1 MRTLEEIPD
10 IPVRD
15 AARLEVLGQPG
26 IQLLIGEVGK
36 IARLALLAAL
46 DEQPEHLAEEFRRA
60 DRRRQLSPLPRELMV
75 RDEHAKNSGASK
87 RCLANGPLDGL
98 RLYLIALVKELLYP
112 SDYVWPLSD
121 LPGGLSIAR

>member
-1 MRTLEEIPD
+1 MRTLKEIPD

-15 AARLEVLGQPG
+15 AARLELPRQLGVEF
-26 IQLLIGEVGK
+26 LVAEVGE
-36 IARLALLAAL
+36 IPRLALLAAL
-46 DEQPEHLAEEFRRA
+46 DEHPEHLAEEFRRA

-75 RDEHAKNSGASK
+75 SDEHAKNSGASE
-87 RCLANGPLDGL
+87 RCFANRPLDGL
-98 RLYLIALVKELLYP
+98 RLYLVALVEDLLYS